1 MRISRMR
8 YFFPLGL
15 FIALFLDGALSQV
28 FAGAMFTPT
37 LAIESRLV
45 LLWIVMAVCFG
56 KIDHIILWT
65 VFAGLVFDLYYTG
78 IIGAFV
84 VIMPLIVYLT
94 KLMYRFFT
102 PSFIVVLLIYLIDIT
117 VATVVFYWINLLIG
131 FTNVSMAG
139 FIGLSLGSTL
149 VYNLAVFV
157 LLYFPLQRF
166 FESFSR

>member
-1 MRISRMR
+1 MRISKMR
-8 YFFPLGL
+8 YFFPIGL
-15 FIALFLDGALSQV
+15 FIALFLDGVLSQV
-28 FAGAMFTPT
+28 FAGTMFTPS
-37 LAIESRLV
+37 LAIESRIV

-65 VFAGLVFDLYYTG
+65 VLAGLVFDLYYTG

-149 VYNLAVFV
+149 AYNLAVFV